1 MAGKKESSSPKA
13 DKKGNIG
20 MSKERKEKRRKLMM
34 SLKMIQKIILVLPSV
49 EIQNS
54 AVMTI
59 NNQSR
64 LTNRISSTSWLMKE
78 FKRFDR
84 EIE

>member
-1 MAGKKESSSPKA
+1 MARKV
-13 DKKGNIG
+13 IFV

-34 SLKMIQKIILVLPSV
+34 SLKMIQKIILVLQSV

-64 LTNRISSTSWLMKE
+64 STNRISSTSWLMKE